1 MLNAADKPVVA
12 SAVEWHKPREGEK
25 EGCSLKSHVQKTEE
39 VIVKPQKWESE
50 PRSHQEECSS
60 GSRHTASKKGLRQE
74 GVQGE
79 REAWVEQGM

>member
-25 EGCSLKSHVQKTEE
+25 EGYSLKSHVQETEE
-39 VIVKPQKWESE
+39 VMVKPQKWGSE
-50 PRSHQEECSS
+50 PRRHQEECSS
-60 GSRHTASKKGLRQE
+60 GSRHTASKKGLRQK

-79 REAWVEQGM
+79 QEIWMERGM